1 MKACS
6 IISIEEILQLAG
18 VAALTIPSDL
28 LRDLSAAHQPEQKM
42 AELSLFRDE
51 SRQVKAGEK
60 AAPRA
65 SSADLQL
72 QNFVDDEA
80 KFRIA
85 FARREDGKGYM
96 KTIQVRENPI
106 KALLPP
112 WEREWQL
119 WN

>member
-1 MKACS
+1 
-6 IISIEEILQLAG
+6 
-18 VAALTIPSDL
+18 
-28 LRDLSAAHQPEQKM
+28 M